1 LVAERSDGEWT
12 AAAGDPLAVA
22 DGDIPF
28 WGKGSL
34 AHGRVWGKNP
44 GRSWAGFLCC
54 VLNN

>member
-1 LVAERSDGEWT
+1 MVSGLPRRETLSRLRMAIFLLG
-12 AAAGDPLAVA
+12 
-22 DGDIPF
+22 
-28 WGKGSL
+28 GKGSL